1 MAKKRTAEED
11 TAEITKKVK
20 ERQKADLDSEG
31 MQAVRMLQKRL
42 RRVQRKMRMRARMVA
57 KSVGKKAAATT

>member
-11 TAEITKKVK
+11 TAELTKKVK
-20 ERQKADLDSEG
+20 ERQKTDLDSESKH
-31 MQAVRMLQKRL
+31 AVRMLQKRL
-42 RRVQRKMRMRARMVA
+42 RRVQRKMRMRAMMVA

>member
-11 TAEITKKVK
+11 TAELTKKVK
-20 ERQKADLDSEG
+20 ERQKADLDSESKH
-31 MQAVRMLQKRL
+31 AVRMLQKRL
-42 RRVQRKMRMRARMVA
+42 RRVQRKMRMRAMMVA

>member
-11 TAEITKKVK
+11 TAELTKKVK

-31 MQAVRMLQKRL
+31 KHAVRMLQKRL
-42 RRVQRKMRMRARMVA
+42 RRVQRKMRMRAMMVA

>member
-11 TAEITKKVK
+11 QAELEKKFK
-20 ERQKADLDSEG
+20 ERAKGELDSEG
-31 MQAVRMLQKRL
+31 RQSVRMLQKRL
-42 RRVQRKMRMRARMVA
+42 RRAQRKIRMRAIRVA